1 MEEDK
6 IKVFV
11 FSQQPLYRSGIAQ
24 AFSIANN
31 IEIVGQANVTDKIL
45 LTLEVLPP
53 DIAIIDADNPKN
65 SSLTLINSLK
75 RLLPKISI
83 IVLTSKPSDDQLFEA
98 LSSQAAAYLNKEI
111 SGDKLIDIVD
121 RVYRGE
127 QPISENLIS
136 NPKVVGKIM
145 QQFQVISSENDN
157 DLLISPLTSREIEIL
172 NYVAQ
177 GLANKQ
183 IANKIN
189 ISEQTIK
196 NHLTS
201 IMTKLNANARTQ
213 AVVIAAK
220 KGFISID

>member
-6 IKVFV
+6 IKIFV

-24 AFSIANN
+24 AISEAED
-31 IEIVGQANVTDKIL
+31 IEIIGQANVTDKVL

-53 DIAIIDADNPKN
+53 DIAIIDADNPED
-65 SSLTLINSLK
+65 SSLTLVNSLK

-83 IVLTSKPSDDQLFEA
+83 IIITSKPSDDQLFDA
-98 LSSQAAAYLNKEI
+98 LASQASAYLKKEI
-111 SGDKLIDIVD
+111 TGDELVDIIR
-121 RVYRGE
+121 RVHRGE
-127 QPISENLIS
+127 QPISENLVSSPHIVS
-136 NPKVVGKIM
+136 KIM
-145 QQFQVISSENDN
+145 QQFQVISSEHEDDN
-157 DLLISPLTSREIEIL
+157 LVSPLTNREIEIL

-183 IANKIN
+183 IASKIN

-201 IMTKLNANARTQ
+201 IMAKLNANARTQ

-220 KGFISID
+220 KGLISID